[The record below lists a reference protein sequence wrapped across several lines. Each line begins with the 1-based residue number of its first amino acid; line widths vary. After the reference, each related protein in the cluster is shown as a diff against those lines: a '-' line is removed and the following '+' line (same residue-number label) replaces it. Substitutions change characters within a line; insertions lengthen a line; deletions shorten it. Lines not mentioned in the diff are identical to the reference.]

1 MTALRILIAFL
12 AGVSVSGK
20 SIKDG
25 NVVLLSPPLNEKSA
39 NIEPFYHIPF
49 VLQPSSLNS
58 SAAAST
64 IE

>member
-49 VLQPSSLNS
+49 ILQPSLNS